1 MAAFDLRLET
11 THATLHREDGFS
23 EERRSQCWGGRAE
36 PGPARA
42 AGGAVRCAASASPA
56 AQRNPCPLREVVS
69 DPPESLTGSLR
80 GRAVPRLHVCPEERK
95 AGSAGVCR
103 TASTAGQM
111 SPGWPLAD
119 HDAGRSAGE
128 PSHGACWH
136 VGEPCTR
143 ARGITRRGRRHA
155 AWGLAASRGQEA
167 DRPPRAGSRAVVF
180 SFRGRRISTWE
191 RKFWRRSVVIDA

>member
-1 MAAFDLRLET
+1 MPLCTVRMAFPRNEGAS
-11 THATLHREDGFS
+11 A
-23 EERRSQCWGGRAE
+23 GRACRAW
-36 PGPARA
+36 PRARC
-42 AGGAVRCAASASPA
+42 GGAVRCAASASPA

-80 GRAVPRLHVCPEERK
+80 GRAAPRLDVCPEERK

-119 HDAGRSAGE
+119 HDAGRTREEWRSAGE

-167 DRPPRAGSRAVVF
+167 EPAPTGGEQGRGVF
-180 SFRGRRISTWE
+180 IQGAQNFHLGEKILETERGDGCITR
-191 RKFWRRSVVIDA
+191 

>member
-80 GRAVPRLHVCPEERK
+80 GRAAPRLDVCPEERK

-119 HDAGRSAGE
+119 HDTGRSAGE

-143 ARGITRRGRRHA
+143 AQGITRARKETCCMGPGGFAWAGGGTGPHGRGAGPWCFHSGGAEFPLGRENSGDG
-155 AWGLAASRGQEA
+155 AW
-167 DRPPRAGSRAVVF
+167 
-180 SFRGRRISTWE
+180 
-191 RKFWRRSVVIDA
+191 

>member
-1 MAAFDLRLET
+1 MPLCTVRMAFPRNEGAS
-11 THATLHREDGFS
+11 A
-23 EERRSQCWGGRAE
+23 GRACRAW
-36 PGPARA
+36 PRARC
-42 AGGAVRCAASASPA
+42 GGAVRCAASASPA
-56 AQRNPCPLREVVS
+56 AQRNPCPLRAVVS

-80 GRAVPRLHVCPEERK
+80 GRAAPRLDACPEERK

-143 ARGITRRGRRHA
+143 ARGITRARKETCCMGPGGFAWAGGGTGPHGRGAGPWYFHSGGAEFPLGRENSGDG
-155 AWGLAASRGQEA
+155 AW
-167 DRPPRAGSRAVVF
+167 
-180 SFRGRRISTWE
+180 
-191 RKFWRRSVVIDA
+191 